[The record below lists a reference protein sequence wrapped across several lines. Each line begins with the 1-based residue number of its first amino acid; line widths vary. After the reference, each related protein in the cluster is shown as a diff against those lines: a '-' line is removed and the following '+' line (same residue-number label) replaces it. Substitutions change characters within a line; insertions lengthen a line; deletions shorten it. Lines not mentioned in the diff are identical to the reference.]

1 MSEGEQK
8 LVDTSG
14 DYRYVVKDGRQLP
27 DADWQSCRV
36 VLTSERM
43 VLATSGGKQAI
54 PHSRI
59 LVPDGDSDTVP
70 ESVDTSTA
78 TPLQI
83 GDNVILIDAQGVD
96 DFESEYCR
104 SALHDEVILVK
115 HQAVVGG
122 VIQETAS
129 WSKCQFRLNDDT
141 VVVGLPGGD
150 SVTFDIGDV
159 GTIDEEEQ
167 QVMGQARTVL
177 KVEHTDDEDRS
188 VETHFSGMAWHTRAL
203 QSLLSTVIEQR
214 QDDDYELDDMERQVL
229 MALYS
234 GVSPFEISDFVGI
247 DVDRVEEIY
256 QKLLDVGAVDKVR
269 ERTEVTLN
277 AQGRNMASEA
287 MSEE

>member
-14 DYRYVVKDGRQLP
+14 DYRYVVRDGKQLP

-59 LVPDGDSDTVP
+59 LVPDEDSDAVP
-70 ESVDTSTA
+70 DGIDTSTA
-78 TPLQI
+78 TPLKI

-104 SALHDEVILVK
+104 AALHDEVILVK
-115 HQAVVGG
+115 HPAVVGG
-122 VIQETAS
+122 VIQEEAS
-129 WSKCQFRLNDDT
+129 WSKCQFRLDDDT
-141 VVVGLPGGD
+141 VIVGLPGGD
-150 SVTFDIGDV
+150 SVSFDIGDV
-159 GTIDEEEQ
+159 GTIDDEDQ
-167 QVMGQARTVL
+167 QVMGEKRTVL
-177 KVEHTDDEDRS
+177 KVEHTDAEDRS

-203 QSLLSTVIEQR
+203 QSLLRTVIEQR
-214 QDDDYELDDMERQVL
+214 QEEDYELDDMERQVL

-234 GVSPFEISDFVGI
+234 GVSPFEISGFVGI

-256 QKLLDVGAVDKVR
+256 QKLLEVGAVDKVR

>member
-14 DYRYVVKDGRQLP
+14 DYRYAVKNGQP
-27 DADWQSCRV
+27 VGDADWRSCRI

-54 PHSRI
+54 PHARI
-59 LVPDGDSDTVP
+59 MVPEDPDGVLP
-70 ESVDTSTA
+70 EGVDAAASTA
-78 TPLQI
+78 LEI
-83 GDNVILIDAQGVD
+83 GDNVILIDAQAVD

-104 SALHDEVILVK
+104 AALHDEVILVK
-115 HQAVVGG
+115 HPAVVGG
-122 VIQETAS
+122 VIQDEAT
-129 WSKCQFRLNDDT
+129 WSKCQFRLDDDT
-141 VVVGLPGGD
+141 VTIGLPGGETL
-150 SVTFDIGDV
+150 TFDIGNV
-159 GTIDEEEQ
+159 GTIDTDDQ
-167 QVMGQARTVL
+167 QVMGEARTVV

-188 VETHFSGMAWHTRAL
+188 VETHFSGMAWHSRAL
-203 QSLLSTVIEQR
+203 GSLLRTVIDER
-214 QDDDYELDDMERQVL
+214 QDDYELSETERQVL

-247 DVDRVEEIY
+247 DVDQVEEIY
-256 QKLLDVGAVDKVR
+256 QRLLDVGAVDKVR